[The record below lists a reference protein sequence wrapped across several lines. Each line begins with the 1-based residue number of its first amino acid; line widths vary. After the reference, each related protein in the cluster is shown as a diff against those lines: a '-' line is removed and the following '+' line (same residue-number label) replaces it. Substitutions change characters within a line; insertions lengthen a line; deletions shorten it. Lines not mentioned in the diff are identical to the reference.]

1 VGGGSIVVLTP
12 WAELTHK
19 HTPLPSPT
27 PAEGIAERVRAY
39 RHAAVAHGTPGLPA
53 ELASLEA
60 AVASLQ
66 QRLLSSWG
74 GGVSTGLNHGQ
85 TRRKDSQLYSRMVL
99 KLAAGALALLAAPA
113 VAHPWYVQSNPNGA
127 SWKLHAPHGNQRC

>member
-1 VGGGSIVVLTP
+1 MRGGRAGGRGGRLWCAAPAVGGGSIVVLTP

-66 QRLLSSWG
+66 QRLLSS
-74 GGVSTGLNHGQ
+74 
-85 TRRKDSQLYSRMVL
+85 
-99 KLAAGALALLAAPA
+99 
-113 VAHPWYVQSNPNGA
+113 
-127 SWKLHAPHGNQRC
+127 